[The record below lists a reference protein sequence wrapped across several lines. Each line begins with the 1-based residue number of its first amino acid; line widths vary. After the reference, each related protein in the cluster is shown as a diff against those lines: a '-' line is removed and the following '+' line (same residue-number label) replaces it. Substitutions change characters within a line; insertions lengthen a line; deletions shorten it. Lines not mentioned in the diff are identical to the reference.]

1 MIDHCISAHFK
12 REAEDAYRMYVTDSL
27 RLLLAHRPA
36 KIDMIPR
43 YVEIID
49 HEKTTEPEKTGD
61 EIVLETV
68 HKCGLRVV

>member
-1 MIDHCISAHFK
+1 
-12 REAEDAYRMYVTDSL
+12 MYVTDSL
-27 RLLLAHRPA
+27 RLLLAHRPT